1 MFISRLQFKR
11 TFTHKILSKPN
22 PWLLCFLLF
31 LSTVAAMISIHSAL
45 CHFCQQ
51 HQMFCERFES
61 RSHFK
66 SGLILIV
73 RVNVVLNKTVV
84 VDGDW
89 RFDNLCCS
97 HLQSQ
102 NVFPRGLAS
111 ASTAIPSYFLS
122 RATPIRVLFCNTH
135 ETCKKHVWIQSL
147 ARIVVQCR
155 HKHLNNTQQRSECFE
170 IGQKDPFVKD
180 YPSVH
185 VHARQPFLTFIHLSR
200 NCIYHFLICQSFFM
214 KRILNIFKININI
227 IESQC

>member
-11 TFTHKILSKPN
+11 TFTDKILSKPN
-22 PWLLCFLLF
+22 PWLLCFFLLF

-73 RVNVVLNKTVV
+73 RVNVVLSKTVV

-102 NVFPRGLAS
+102 NVFPRGLTS

-135 ETCKKHVWIQSL
+135 ETCK
-147 ARIVVQCR
+147 
-155 HKHLNNTQQRSECFE
+155 NTCECGNSPELLYSVETNILTTLMQQRSECVE
-170 IGQKDPFVKD
+170 MAQKD
-180 YPSVH
+180 
-185 VHARQPFLTFIHLSR
+185 L
-200 NCIYHFLICQSFFM
+200 
-214 KRILNIFKININI
+214 
-227 IESQC
+227 